1 VEIMSGMDANQTNED
16 KDRSEYK
23 WQISRRG
30 FLIGMAIT
38 GTAFA
43 LGIPIGLPIGRQ
55 KLAELIATDMEM
67 PGREMNPLLWL
78 EILPDNRIRL
88 LVPKAE
94 LGQGTHTSLAQI
106 AAEELEIGWEN
117 LEVIHASSTQAEDLY
132 RGTFGSLSIMT
143 LYRPVRK
150 AAATMREMLRIQAAI
165 RLKQP
170 AEKLVARDSGFEI
183 EGDAK
188 TRISYGALVAGTVHW
203 QVPKKPVPLKDPRT
217 FKFIGKPMARIDLPE
232 KVTGKTLFGS
242 DIRFDGMLYG
252 AVVHPPTI
260 GAKMLSALPNP
271 ATDMP
276 GVVKVVIEDGFAGV
290 VARSRGQ
297 ASAARDAMEIK
308 WDQGHL
314 WQQAELEKMTA
325 VGGPGGAVIQN
336 QGNALDV
343 LKKSKTVTAE
353 YLSGFC
359 AHASLE
365 TQAAVADMSA
375 KGGRVWTSTQWESA
389 TAEYVA
395 EALGLK
401 KKQIEIIPAYVGGGF
416 GRKADVPAV
425 AHVAVEA
432 ARLSR
437 AVRTPVQVIWDRTE
451 EMRHSFYRPIVR
463 NRFSAALDDKGRIK
477 AMSVQH
483 ASGKCLEGSM
493 PQFVS
498 RLAGF
503 DFGGS
508 NGIYFTYNAPHRHTV
523 TWAYQLPIPT
533 GPWRGVGLFPNTF
546 AKESFMDELAHAAH
560 ADPLQFR
567 LDHLPKG
574 VLGQRLGVA
583 LRTAADRAGW
593 GKTAPAGRARGIA
606 CCIYT
611 GTVVAEVA
619 EISLNRETGRI
630 RVHKVT
636 AAIDPGRA
644 VNPNQVIAQVEGSVV
659 MGTSAA
665 LIEEIVIRDGRV
677 EAENFNQYPLLRL
690 SEAPEVETIL
700 LEAPDGRPRGVGEPP
715 IGPVAPAIGN
725 AFFAL
730 TGVRLR
736 RLPMTTERVQRAL
749 KA

>member
-1 VEIMSGMDANQTNED
+1 
-16 KDRSEYK
+16 
-23 WQISRRG
+23 
-30 FLIGMAIT
+30 
-38 GTAFA
+38 
-43 LGIPIGLPIGRQ
+43 
-55 KLAELIATDMEM
+55 
-67 PGREMNPLLWL
+67 
-78 EILPDNRIRL
+78 
-88 LVPKAE
+88 
-94 LGQGTHTSLAQI
+94 
-106 AAEELEIGWEN
+106 
-117 LEVIHASSTQAEDLY
+117 
-132 RGTFGSLSIMT
+132 
-143 LYRPVRK
+143 
-150 AAATMREMLRIQAAI
+150 
-165 RLKQP
+165 
-170 AEKLVARDSGFEI
+170 
-183 EGDAK
+183 
-188 TRISYGALVAGTVHW
+188 
-203 QVPKKPVPLKDPRT
+203 
-217 FKFIGKPMARIDLPE
+217 
-232 KVTGKTLFGS
+232 
-242 DIRFDGMLYG
+242 
-252 AVVHPPTI
+252 
-260 GAKMLSALPNP
+260 
-271 ATDMP
+271 
-276 GVVKVVIEDGFAGV
+276 
-290 VARSRGQ
+290 
-297 ASAARDAMEIK
+297 MEIR
-308 WDQGHL
+308 WDQGRL
-314 WQQAELEKMTA
+314 WQQSELEKMTA
-325 VGGPGGAVIQN
+325 VGGRGGTVIQD
-336 QGNALDV
+336 QGNALAV

-353 YLSGFC
+353 YLTGFC
-359 AHASLE
+359 AHAALE

-389 TAEYVA
+389 TGGYVA

-425 AHVAVEA
+425 THVATEA
-432 ARLSR
+432 ALLSR
-437 AVRTPVQVIWDRTE
+437 AVGAPVQVIWDRAE
-451 EMRHSFYRPIVR
+451 EMRNSFYRPIVR

-508 NGIYFTYNAPHRHTV
+508 NGIYITYQIPHRHTV
-523 TWAYQLPIPT
+523 TWTYKLPIPT

-574 VLGQRLGVA
+574 VLGQRLRIVLKA
-583 LRTAADRAGW
+583 VADRAGW
-593 GKTAPAGRARGIA
+593 GKSVPAGRARGIA

-619 EISLNRETGRI
+619 EISLSRETGRI

-636 AAIDPGRA
+636 VAIDPGRA
-644 VNPNQVIAQVEGSVV
+644 VNPDQVIAQVEGCVV

-665 LIEEIVIRDGRV
+665 LIEEIVIRDGRM
-677 EAENFNQYPLLRL
+677 EAENFDQYPLLRL
-690 SEAPEVETIL
+690 SEAPEVEAIL

-736 RLPMTTERVQRAL
+736 QLPMTPERVQRAF
-749 KA
+749 KT

>member
-1 VEIMSGMDANQTNED
+1 MMSGVDVDQAKEGQD
-16 KDRSEYK
+16 KSEHK
-23 WQISRRG
+23 WKISRRG
-30 FLIGMAIT
+30 FLISMAVT

-55 KLAELIATDMEM
+55 KLAELIATDMKI
-67 PGREMNPLLWL
+67 PGQDMNPLLWL

-88 LVPKAE
+88 FVPKAE

-132 RGTFGSLSIMT
+132 RGTFGSQSITT
-143 LYRPVRK
+143 LYRPLGQ
-150 AAATMREMLRIQAAI
+150 ASATMREMLRAEASI

-170 AEKLVARDSGFEI
+170 AERLVARDGGFEVV
-183 EGDAK
+183 GDAK
-188 TRISYGALVAGTVHW
+188 TWISFGTLVAHKINW

-217 FKFIGKPMARIDLPE
+217 FKFIGKPMARIDLPG

-242 DIRFDGMLYG
+242 DIRFNGMLYG
-252 AVVHPPTI
+252 AVAHPPTI
-260 GAKMLSALPNP
+260 GAKMMAASPGP
-271 ATDMP
+271 ATGMP
-276 GVVKVVIEDGFAGV
+276 GVVKVVIEEGFAGV
-290 VARSRGQ
+290 VARSRAQ
-297 ASAARDAMEIK
+297 AAAARDAMEIK
-308 WDQGHL
+308 WDKGHL
-314 WQQAELEKMTA
+314 WQQAELERMTA
-325 VGGPGGAVIQN
+325 VGGPGGVVIQN
-336 QGNALDV
+336 QGNALAV
-343 LKKSKTVTAE
+343 LGKSKMMTAE

-365 TQAAVADMSA
+365 TQAAVADMNA

-389 TAEYVA
+389 AAGYVA

-401 KKQIEIIPAYVGGGF
+401 KRQIEIIPAYVGGGF

-425 AHVAVEA
+425 SHVAVEA

-437 AVRTPVQVIWDRTE
+437 VVGAPVQIIWDRTE
-451 EMRHSFYRPIVR
+451 EMRQSFYRPIVR
-463 NRFSAALDDKGRIK
+463 NRFSAALDEKGRIK
-477 AMSVQH
+477 AISVQH
-483 ASGKCLEGSM
+483 ASGQCLEGSM

-498 RLAGF
+498 RAAGF
-503 DFGGS
+503 DFGAS
-508 NGIYFTYNAPHRHTV
+508 NGIYITYNVPHCHTV
-523 TWAYQLPIPT
+523 TWAHKLPIPT

-560 ADPLQFR
+560 TDPLQFR

-574 VLGQRLGVA
+574 TLGQRLSVA
-583 LRTAADRAGW
+583 LRAAADRAGW
-593 GKTAPAGRARGIA
+593 GKTVLGDRARGIA

-630 RVHKVT
+630 RVRKVT
-636 AAIDPGRA
+636 VAIDPGRS
-644 VNPNQVIAQVEGSVV
+644 VNPNQVVAQVEGSVV

-665 LIEEIVIRDGRV
+665 LIEEIVVRDGRV
-677 EAENFNQYPLLRL
+677 EAENFDQYPLLRL

-700 LEAPDGRPRGVGEPP
+700 LEAPDGRPRGAGEPP

-736 RLPMTTERVQRAL
+736 QLPMTPIRVKKAL
-749 KA
+749 KT

>member
-1 VEIMSGMDANQTNED
+1 MNQPKEGQDNE
-16 KDRSEYK
+16 EHK
-23 WQISRRG
+23 WRISRRG
-30 FLIGMAIT
+30 FLIGMAVT
-38 GTAFA
+38 GTALA
-43 LGIPIGLPIGRQ
+43 LGIPIGLPIGRK

-67 PGREMNPLLWL
+67 PGQDMNPLQWL
-78 EILPDNRIRL
+78 EVLPDNRVRL

-106 AAEELEIGWEN
+106 AAEELEINWEN

-132 RGTFGSLSIMT
+132 RGTFGSLSIKT
-143 LYRPVRK
+143 LYRPVRQ
-150 AAATMREMLRIQAAI
+150 AAATMREMLRDQAAI

-170 AEKLVARDSGFEI
+170 AERLVACNGSFEV
-183 EGDAK
+183 EGDSK
-188 TRISYGALVAGTVHW
+188 TRISFGSLVADKVHW
-203 QVPKKPVPLKDPRT
+203 QVPKKAVPLKDPRR
-217 FKFIGKPMARIDLPE
+217 FKFIGKSMARIDLPG

-260 GAKMLSALPNP
+260 GAKMLAATPGP
-271 ATDMP
+271 AISMP

-290 VARSRGQ
+290 MARSRGQ
-297 ASAARDAMEIK
+297 AVAARDAIEVK

-325 VGGPGGAVIQN
+325 VGGPEGTVIQD
-336 QGNALDV
+336 QGNALAI

-359 AHASLE
+359 AHAALE
-365 TQAAVADMSA
+365 TQAAVADMSV

-389 TAEYVA
+389 AAGYVA

-425 AHVAVEA
+425 THVAVEA

-437 AVRTPVQVIWDRTE
+437 AVGAPVQVIWDRTE
-451 EMRHSFYRPIVR
+451 EMRNSFYRPIVR
-463 NRFSAALDDKGRIK
+463 NRFSAALDDKGHIK

-483 ASGKCLEGSM
+483 ASGQCLEGSM
-493 PQFVS
+493 PKFVS
-498 RLAGF
+498 RVAGF
-503 DFGGS
+503 DFGAS
-508 NGIYFTYNAPHRHTV
+508 NGIYITYHAPHRHTV
-523 TWAYQLPIPT
+523 TWAHRLPIPT

-546 AKESFMDELAHAAH
+546 AKESFMDELAHAAQ

-574 VLGQRLGVA
+574 VLGQRLHVVLKAVA
-583 LRTAADRAGW
+583 ERAEW
-593 GKTAPAGRARGIA
+593 GKNVPAGRARGIA

-636 AAIDPGRA
+636 VAIDPGRA
-644 VNPNQVIAQVEGSVV
+644 VNPIQVVAQVEGCIV
-659 MGTSAA
+659 MGTSAS
-665 LIEEIVIRDGRV
+665 LVEEIVIRDGRV
-677 EAENFNQYPLLRL
+677 EAGNFDQYPLLRL
-690 SEAPEVETIL
+690 SEAPEVEAIL
-700 LEAPDGRPRGVGEPP
+700 FEAPDGRPRGVGEPP

-736 RLPMTTERVQRAL
+736 QLPMTPERVRRAL
-749 KA
+749 NLK

>member
-1 VEIMSGMDANQTNED
+1 MSGVDVNQAKEGQD
-16 KDRSEYK
+16 KAEHK

-30 FLIGMAIT
+30 FLIGMAVT
-38 GTAFA
+38 GTALA
-43 LGIPIGLPIGRQ
+43 LGIPIGLPIGRR

-67 PGREMNPLLWL
+67 PGRGLNPLLWL
-78 EILPDNRIRL
+78 EILPDNHIRL

-143 LYRPVRK
+143 LYRPVRQ
-150 AAATMREMLRIQAAI
+150 AAATMREMLRSQAAI

-170 AEKLVARDSGFEI
+170 AEKLMARHGGFEVA
-183 EGDAK
+183 GDAK
-188 TRISYGALVAGTVHW
+188 TWISYGALVAEKVNW
-203 QVPKKPVPLKDPRT
+203 QVPKKAVPLKDPRM
-217 FKFIGKPMARIDLPE
+217 FKFIGRPMARIDLPG

-242 DIRFDGMLYG
+242 DVRFDGMLYG
-252 AVVHPPTI
+252 AVAHPPTI
-260 GAKMLSALPNP
+260 GGKMLSASSGP
-271 ATDMP
+271 AAGMP
-276 GVVKVVIEDGFAGV
+276 GVVKVIIEEGFAGV
-290 VARSRGQ
+290 VARSRSQ
-297 ASAARDAMEIK
+297 AAAARDAMEIK
-308 WDQGHL
+308 WDKGHL

-325 VGGPGGAVIQN
+325 VGGPGGVVIQN
-336 QGNALDV
+336 QGNALAV
-343 LKKSKTVTAE
+343 LEKGKTVTAE

-359 AHASLE
+359 AHATLE
-365 TQAAVADMSA
+365 TQAAVADMRT
-375 KGGRVWTSTQWESA
+375 KGGRVWMSTQSESA
-389 TAEYVA
+389 TADYVA
-395 EALGLK
+395 KALGLK
-401 KKQIEIIPAYVGGGF
+401 KQQVEVIPAYVGGGF

-425 AHVAVEA
+425 SHVAVEA

-437 AVRTPVQVIWDRTE
+437 AVGGPVHIIWDRTE
-451 EMRHSFYRPIVR
+451 EMRQSFYRPIVR

-483 ASGKCLEGSM
+483 ASGQCLEGSM

-503 DFGGS
+503 DFGAS
-508 NGIYFTYNAPHRHTV
+508 NGIYMTYSAPHRHTI
-523 TWAYQLPIPT
+523 TWIHKLPIPT
-533 GPWRGVGLFPNTF
+533 GPWRSVGLFPNTF

-574 VLGQRLGVA
+574 VLGQRLRVA
-583 LRTAADRAGW
+583 LKATADRAGW

-619 EISLNRETGRI
+619 EISLNRETGKI
-630 RVHKVT
+630 RVHKIT
-636 AAIDPGRA
+636 AAIDPGLA

-665 LIEEIVIRDGRV
+665 LIEEIVVRDGRV
-677 EAENFNQYPLLRL
+677 EAENFDQYPLLKL

-736 RLPMTTERVQRAL
+736 RLPMTPERVQKAL

>member
-1 VEIMSGMDANQTNED
+1 MSGVDVHQTNEGQD
-16 KDRSEYK
+16 KSEHK

-30 FLIGMAIT
+30 FLIGMAVT
-38 GTAFA
+38 GAALAF
-43 LGIPIGLPIGRQ
+43 GIPIGLPIGRQ
-55 KLAELIATDMEM
+55 KLAEFIATDMEM
-67 PGREMNPLLWL
+67 PGHDMNPLLWL

-88 LVPKAE
+88 FVPKAE

-106 AAEELEIGWEN
+106 AAEELEIGWES

-132 RGTFGSLSIMT
+132 RGTFGSQSIMT
-143 LYRPVRK
+143 LYRPVRQ
-150 AAATMREMLRIQAAI
+150 AAATMREMLRAQAAI

-170 AEKLVARDSGFEI
+170 AERLVARDGHFEVA
-183 EGDAK
+183 GDAK
-188 TRISYGALVAGTVHW
+188 TQISYGALVADKVNW
-203 QVPKKPVPLKDPRT
+203 QVPKKAVPLKDPRT
-217 FKFIGKPMARIDLPE
+217 FKFIGKPMARVDLPG

-242 DIRFDGMLYG
+242 DIRFNGMLYG

-260 GAKMLSALPNP
+260 EAKMLAASSGP
-271 ATDMP
+271 AAGMQ
-276 GVVKVVIEDGFAGV
+276 GVVKVVIEEGFAGV
-290 VARSRGQ
+290 VARSRAQ
-297 ASAARDAMEIK
+297 AAAARDAMEIK
-308 WDQGHL
+308 WDKGHL

-325 VGGPGGAVIQN
+325 VGGPGGVVIQN
-336 QGNALDV
+336 QGNALSI
-343 LKKSKTVTAE
+343 LEKSKTVTAE

-359 AHASLE
+359 AHAALE
-365 TQAAVADMSA
+365 TQAAMADMSA

-389 TAEYVA
+389 VA
-395 EALGLK
+395 DDVAKPFGLK

-425 AHVAVEA
+425 SHVAFEA

-437 AVRTPVQVIWDRTE
+437 EVGAPVHIIWDRTE
-451 EMRHSFYRPIVR
+451 EMRYSFYRPIVR
-463 NRFSAALDDKGRIK
+463 NRFSAALDEKGRIK
-477 AMSVQH
+477 AISVQH

-498 RLAGF
+498 RAAGF

-508 NGIYFTYNAPHRHTV
+508 NGIYITYNIPHRHTV
-523 TWAYQLPIPT
+523 TWAHKLPIPT

-546 AKESFMDELAHAAH
+546 AKESFMDELAHAANV
-560 ADPLQFR
+560 DPLQFR
-567 LDHLPKG
+567 LDHLPEG
-574 VLGQRLGVA
+574 VLGQRLSIV
-583 LRTAADRAGW
+583 LRATADRAGW
-593 GKTAPAGRARGIA
+593 GKTVSAGRARGIA

-619 EISLNRETGRI
+619 EISLNWETGRI

-636 AAIDPGRA
+636 AAIDPGRS
-644 VNPNQVIAQVEGSVV
+644 VNPNQVIAQVEGCVV

-665 LIEEIVIRDGRV
+665 LIEEIVVRDGRV
-677 EAENFNQYPLLRL
+677 EAENFDQYPLLKL

-715 IGPVAPAIGN
+715 IGPVGAAIGN

-736 RLPMTTERVQRAL
+736 YLPMTAERVKKAL
-749 KA
+749 GA

>member
-1 VEIMSGMDANQTNED
+1 MSDVEVNQVKEGQD
-16 KDRSEYK
+16 KSEHK
-23 WQISRRG
+23 WKISRRG
-30 FLIGMAIT
+30 FLIGMAVT
-38 GTAFA
+38 GAVFA
-43 LGIPIGLPIGRQ
+43 LGIPVGLPIGRQ
-55 KLAELIATDMEM
+55 KLAELIATDLEI
-67 PGREMNPLLWL
+67 PGQDMNPLLWL
-78 EILPDNRIRL
+78 EILSDNRIRL
-88 LVPKAE
+88 FVPKAE

-132 RGTFGSLSIMT
+132 RGTFGSQSILT
-143 LYRPVRK
+143 LYRPLRK
-150 AAATMREMLRIQAAI
+150 AAATMREMLRGQAAL

-170 AEKLVARDSGFEI
+170 AERLVAREGGFEVA
-183 EGDAK
+183 GDAK
-188 TRISYGALVAGTVHW
+188 TRISYGSLVAGKVNW
-203 QVPKKPVPLKDPRT
+203 QVPKKAVPLKDPRA
-217 FKFIGKPMARIDLPE
+217 FKFIGKPMARIDLPG

-242 DIRFDGMLYG
+242 DIRVNGMLYG
-252 AVVHPPTI
+252 AVVYPPMI
-260 GAKMLSALPNP
+260 GAKMLAASSSRA
-271 ATDMP
+271 AGMP
-276 GVVKVVIEDGFAGV
+276 GVVKVVIEEGFAGV
-290 VARSRGQ
+290 VARSRSQ
-297 ASAARDAMEIK
+297 AAAARDVMEIK
-308 WDQGHL
+308 WDKGHL
-314 WQQAELEKMTA
+314 WQQAELERMTA
-325 VGGPGGAVIQN
+325 VGGPGGVVIQN
-336 QGNALDV
+336 QGNALAV
-343 LKKSKTVTAE
+343 LEKSKVVTAE

-365 TQAAVADMSA
+365 TQTAVADMST

-389 TAEYVA
+389 AADYVA

-401 KKQIEIIPAYVGGGF
+401 KRQIEIIPAYVGGGF

-425 AHVAVEA
+425 SHVAVEA

-437 AVRTPVQVIWDRTE
+437 AVGAPVHIIWDRSE

-463 NRFSAALDDKGRIK
+463 NRFSAALDEKGHIK
-477 AMSVQH
+477 AISVQH
-483 ASGKCLEGSM
+483 ASGQCIEGSM

-498 RLAGF
+498 RVAGF
-503 DFGGS
+503 DFGAS
-508 NGIYFTYNAPHRHTV
+508 NGIYITYNVAHRHTV
-523 TWAYQLPIPT
+523 TWAHRLPIPT
-533 GPWRGVGLFPNTF
+533 GQWRGVGLFPNTF
-546 AKESFMDELAHAAH
+546 AKESFIDELAHAAN

-567 LDHLPKG
+567 LDHLPRG

-583 LRTAADRAGW
+583 LRTGADRAGW
-593 GKTAPAGRARGIA
+593 GKTLSAGRARGIA

-636 AAIDPGRA
+636 VAIDPGRS
-644 VNPNQVIAQVEGSVV
+644 VNPNQVVAQVEGSVV

-677 EAENFNQYPLLRL
+677 EAENFDQYPLLKL

-736 RLPMTTERVQRAL
+736 QLPMTLERVQKAL